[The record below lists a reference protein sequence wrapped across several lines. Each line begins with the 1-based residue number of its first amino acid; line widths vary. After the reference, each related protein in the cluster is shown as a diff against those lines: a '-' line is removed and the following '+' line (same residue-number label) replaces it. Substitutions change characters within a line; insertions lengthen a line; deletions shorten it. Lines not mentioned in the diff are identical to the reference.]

1 MRHRVALTTCI
12 VSLAALLA
20 APAIAQERKVTATPV
35 ATAIQLPAVNNAS
48 LVAGHYT
55 LVLTA
60 TKNGQSKSSTFS
72 VQVASSGAG
81 VTEVDAPVERRTAS
95 MATSAGAFSG
105 NEPLHAARHL
115 GQDAHAHGYGGDR
128 GAGERI
134 DRLVRHVE
142 DRSRASV
149 SGTFTLNASP
159 VPPQA
164 HAKQIKNYGDS
175 PDTSSGDGEGG
186 VIDAIGKWLD
196 ACSTGSPVARRGDA
210 RVTSTT

>member
-35 ATAIQLPAVNNAS
+35 ATAIQLPAVQNAS

-81 VTEVDAPVERRTAS
+81 VTMSTPPSSGGTAS

-105 NEPLHAARHL
+105 KNFSMQLGISGKTLMLTGTAATAAPVSAL
-115 GQDAHAHGYGGDR
+115 TGSFVTSKT
-128 GAGERI
+128 GA
-134 DRLVRHVE
+134 
-142 DRSRASV
+142 ASV

-196 ACSTGSPVARRGDA
+196 GLFNW
-210 RVTSTT
+210 